1 MKGEK
6 AAKKTTKSVAKQT
19 QKATPENETEKALK
33 DEMAESLFRFLCTMF
48 YKGRGHDGAV
58 DNPSVREKK
67 QEIYTFTRFNE
78 DDWNETLF
86 IRRNDKKPFTS
97 KFVKDFRPT
106 LMSVVNRL
114 IDANN
119 ALVLLSNYHRSVLYE
134 NFHEDIALSLTS
146 SGQLQ
151 MIREYHESGGW
162 KLHDLDQM
170 NHEMES
176 EKRNGEYKDK
186 GKQTL
191 MEHVV

>member
-19 QKATPENETEKALK
+19 QNATPENETEKALK

>member
-151 MIREYHESGGW
+151 MIREFHESGGW
-162 KLHDLDQM
+162 KLHDLDDM
-170 NHEMES
+170 NSEMES
-176 EKRNGEYKDK
+176 EKKSGKYKNK

-191 MEHVV
+191 LEHVV